1 MFIFSI
7 QSPAVKMYSYKF
19 YRFFVCSFLLSLPVL
34 SVSAQAQKI
43 KDVSGAYYD
52 WRKTMQP
59 ERPWLRD
66 YSQTLVMKMFLCSR
80 DSIGNVKQVYL
91 RFEDALEEIK
101 KLDRITLGVPKI
113 IYLVGW
119 QFTGH
124 DSGYPS
130 WSEVNNSLKRKRDAT
145 AVESLHWLI
154 KEAKK
159 FHTTVSLHINMF
171 DAFKNSPL
179 WNVYTTADIIIKDK
193 SGEPIPG
200 EVFDGMQSYQ
210 LSYAQEWKKGYAQKR
225 IDSLLQLL
233 PELKDGGTIHIDA
246 FHSIQPTRK
255 DDHFVSSPYL
265 GYSIDDEVAAQR
277 KIFRY
282 WRSKGLDVTSEGD
295 IYWLRKDPF
304 IGLQPMAWH
313 FNNQNFI
320 KNEWIGKTA
329 DFIKL
334 PPQLYCG
341 TPMHGEQEIKDDPE
355 KLTGLIKQFCS
366 KVVPWYYH
374 NNLAKKGD
382 DAYWQQTGDIFLPA
396 LWLKN
401 TIVAFS
407 EKGYDSKKW
416 KLPPGWNAKKVIV
429 SIITVEPTVTSSTL
443 AVDRGEITLSLKPGE
458 AVSIKASN

>member
-1 MFIFSI
+1 MRNLFYPFLSFKVVKTKRTGMYTFIGCYFL
-7 QSPAVKMYSYKF
+7 
-19 YRFFVCSFLLSLPVL
+19 LLSLLFVQ
-34 SVSAQAQKI
+34 ARAQKI
-43 KDVSGAYYD
+43 NDVSGAYYD
-52 WRKTMQP
+52 WRKTMKP

-80 DSIGNVKQVYL
+80 DSTGNVKQVYL

-101 KLDRITLGVPKI
+101 KLDRITLGIPKI

-130 WSEVNNSLKRKRDAT
+130 WSEVNASLKRNQDRS

-154 KEAKK
+154 REAKQY
-159 FHTTVSLHINMF
+159 HTIVSLHINMI

-179 WNVYTTADIIIKDK
+179 WNVYDANDIIIKDK
-193 SGEPIPG
+193 SGQPIPG

-210 LSYAQEWKKGYAQKR
+210 ISYAQEWKKGYAQKR
-225 IDSLLQLL
+225 IDSLLRLL
-233 PELKDGGTIHIDA
+233 PELKEGATIHIDA
-246 FHSIQPTRK
+246 FHSIQPVRK
-255 DDHFVSSPYL
+255 DDPISSPYL
-265 GYSIDDEVAAQR
+265 GYSINDEIAAQR

-282 WRSKGLDVTSEGD
+282 WRLKGLDVTSEGS

-313 FNNQNFI
+313 FD
-320 KNEWIGKTA
+320 NESFLSSNWIGKTA
-329 DFIKL
+329 DFKEL

-341 TPMHGEQEIKDDPE
+341 TPMHGEQEIKEDP
-355 KLTGLIKQFCS
+355 KNLTGLIGQFCT

-374 NNLAKKGD
+374 NNLTKKKY
-382 DAYWQQTGDIFLPA
+382 DAYRQVAGDIFLPV

-401 TIVAFS
+401 TLVAFS

-416 KLPPGWNAKKVIV
+416 KLPPGWHTSKVIV
-429 SIITVEPTVTSSTL
+429 SIISV
-443 AVDRGEITLSLKPGE
+443 
-458 AVSIKASN
+458 